1 MVQNLAFKGRLLQ
14 EEVYMGRL
22 TFLLCRVEFDGK
34 RRQDRRRHS
43 LAWMLRGAMNV
54 FIC

>member
-22 TFLLCRVEFDGK
+22 TSLLCWAEFG
-34 RRQDRRRHS
+34 
-43 LAWMLRGAMNV
+43 GEETG
-54 FIC
+54 